1 MPASDSAS
9 QLSVM
14 DASVASA
21 WMLGDESVSFA
32 DEVYAIVQA
41 NDGLVPQHWHFE
53 IRNALLMA
61 ERRGRIAQ
69 GTIDV
74 RLNRLSNL
82 SIETDQ
88 TPNLDATFALARKHL
103 LTFYDALYLEL
114 AMRRGL
120 SLATLDSALDRAAT
134 SEGLPPL
141 PQS

>member
-1 MPASDSAS
+1 
-9 QLSVM
+9 M
-14 DASVASA
+14 D
-21 WMLGDESVSFA
+21 DESVPFA

-61 ERRGRIAQ
+61 ERRVRIDE
-69 GTIDV
+69 GTIDM

-88 TPNLDATFALARKHL
+88 TPELDATFALARKHL

-114 AMRRGL
+114 ALRHQMP
-120 SLATLDSALDRAAT
+120 LATLDSALDRAAT
-134 SEGLPPL
+134 AEGLPAL
-141 PQS
+141 T